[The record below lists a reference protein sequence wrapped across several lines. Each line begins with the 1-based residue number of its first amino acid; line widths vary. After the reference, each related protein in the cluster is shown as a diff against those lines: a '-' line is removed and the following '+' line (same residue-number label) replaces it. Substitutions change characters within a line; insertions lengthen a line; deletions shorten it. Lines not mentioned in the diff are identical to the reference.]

1 MQIEL
6 LNDQGQASAKFDAPE
21 TLFGRAY
28 NEDLVH
34 QIVVAYQANAR
45 QGTRA
50 QKDREQVK
58 HSTKKPFKQ
67 KGTGR
72 ARAGMTSSPL
82 WRGGGR
88 IFPNSPEENF
98 SQKVNKKM
106 YRAGLRSILSQLARE
121 DRISIVDSFTLD
133 SPKTKLAAD
142 KLKLMGLAESVLIIT
157 DSVDENVYLATR
169 NLPHVAVVEPRNT
182 DPLSLIHYKKI
193 VITKTAIAQ
202 LEEMLA

>member
-1 MQIEL
+1 MQLNVNDAQAIEVCERTFGGEF
-6 LNDQGQASAKFDAPE
+6 NE
-21 TLFGRAY
+21 T
-28 NEDLVH
+28 LVH
-34 QIVVAYQANAR
+34 QAVVAYMAGGR
-45 QGTRA
+45 QGSKQ
-50 QKDREQVK
+50 QKNRSDVRGGG
-58 HSTKKPFKQ
+58 KKPWRQ

-121 DRISIVDSFTLD
+121 DRISIVDSFTLE

-193 VITKTAIAQ
+193 VITKSAIAQ